1 MVLLPLLMLNA
12 WLGSVLLSAGAS
24 GFPGNLLA
32 ELQAMAADPHKAKE
46 PAAASSLGTTTPDVS
61 SANSRHPELGSTM
74 GTSCA
79 HDGAALH
86 LLTLILSVAV
96 VSNHRWHDVI

>member
-46 PAAASSLGTTTPDVS
+46 PAAASSLGSTTPDVS
-61 SANSRHPELGSTM
+61 SANSRHPELG
-74 GTSCA
+74 CA

-86 LLTLILSVAV
+86 LLTLILSVAL